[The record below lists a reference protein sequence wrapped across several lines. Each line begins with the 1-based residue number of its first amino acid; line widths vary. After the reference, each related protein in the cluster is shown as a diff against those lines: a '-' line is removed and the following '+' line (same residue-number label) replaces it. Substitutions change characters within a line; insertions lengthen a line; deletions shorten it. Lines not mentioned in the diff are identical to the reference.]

1 MFRRLENELHRS
13 SDQLDRDRERD
24 RDFER
29 DRDLDRDL
37 KIGGRKKLYILP
49 CASNVRKTHF
59 LSAGD
64 RPRDPLRDRDLR
76 LERDRDRRGERDR
89 RRVDRERD
97 RVRLS

>member
-37 KIGGRKKLYILP
+37 KIGGRKVFYILVVYM
-49 CASNVRKTHF
+49 CTKCKFDSLSVGWGSATGSASGSR
-59 LSAGD
+59 SAVG
-64 RPRDPLRDRDLR
+64 P
-76 LERDRDRRGERDR
+76 G
-89 RRVDRERD
+89 
-97 RVRLS
+97 S